1 MSTPEHPAPDS
12 ASSVHPAFEPPAD
25 PVKEGVDRT
34 AVPARETVGS
44 IFRRSGAAGPLA
56 IVAAIMPAL
65 GGFALLGTLHI
76 VGPWLQSH
84 GIAGI
89 ALYAAAFALFAG
101 LALLPTYAQA
111 VLGGWAFGFA
121 AGFPA
126 ALAGFFGGALIGYG
140 IAWRATGDRVKNII
154 DEHPKWRAVREAL
167 VGSGFWKTLGIV
179 ALLRLPPN
187 SPFALT
193 NLAMAAAKVPRVPYL
208 LGTLIGMAPRTGVA
222 VYIASQI
229 QDLATATDTKPK
241 WMIFVGI
248 GLTIVVII
256 VIGHI
261 AKKALERVTRQ
272 STGRCPQCGYSVKG
286 LPTPVCPECGEQLG
300 SSSPARP

>member
-1 MSTPEHPAPDS
+1 MNDAPDPS
-12 ASSVHPAFEPPAD
+12 PAATPDAPAQAAL
-25 PVKEGVDRT
+25 DRT
-34 AVPARETVGS
+34 TLPAQETMGS
-44 IFRRSGAAGPLA
+44 LFKRSGAAGPLA
-56 IVAAIMPAL
+56 VVASVMPAI
-65 GGFALLGTLHI
+65 GGFALLGSLNI

-84 GIAGI
+84 GIGGVF
-89 ALYAAAFALFAG
+89 LYAAAFAILAG

-140 IAWRATGDRVKNII
+140 IAWGATGDKVKTII
-154 DEHPKWRAVREAL
+154 DEHPKWKAVREAL

-193 NLAMAAAKVPRVPYL
+193 NLVMAAAKVPRFPYL

-229 QDLATATDTKPK
+229 QDVATAAETRPK
-241 WMIFVGI
+241 WMIFAGI
-248 GLTIVVII
+248 GLTLLVIV

-261 AKKALERVTRQ
+261 AKKALEKVTGQ
-272 STGRCPQCGYSVKG
+272 A
-286 LPTPVCPECGEQLG
+286 E
-300 SSSPARP
+300 ARSNERAQGA

>member
-1 MSTPEHPAPDS
+1 MTDASDTNPA
-12 ASSVHPAFEPPAD
+12 ASPAA
-25 PVKEGVDRT
+25 PVQEAIDRT
-34 AVPARETVGS
+34 TVPAQETFGS
-44 IFRRSGAAGPLA
+44 LFKRSGAAGPLA
-56 IVAAIMPAL
+56 VVASVMPAI
-65 GGFALLGTLHI
+65 GGFALLGSLNI

-84 GIAGI
+84 GIGGVF
-89 ALYAAAFALFAG
+89 LYAAAFAILAG

-121 AGFPA
+121 AGYPA

-140 IAWRATGDRVKNII
+140 IAWGATGDKVKTII

-193 NLAMAAAKVPRVPYL
+193 NLVMAAAKVPRFPYL

-229 QDLATATDTKPK
+229 QDVATAAETRPK

-248 GLTIVVII
+248 GLTLLVIM

-261 AKKALERVTRQ
+261 AKKALEKVTGQAEAR
-272 STGRCPQCGYSVKG
+272 
-286 LPTPVCPECGEQLG
+286 
-300 SSSPARP
+300 SSERTQGA

>member
-1 MSTPEHPAPDS
+1 MTSPDPHHASQPDPAAPAPTE
-12 ASSVHPAFEPPAD
+12 PAQE
-25 PVKEGVDRT
+25 VIDRT
-34 AVPARETVGS
+34 MVPAQES
-44 IFRRSGAAGPLA
+44 FRSLFKRSGAAGPLA
-56 IVAAIMPAL
+56 VVASVMPAL
-65 GGFALLGTLHI
+65 GGFVLLGSLNI

-84 GIAGI
+84 GVAGVFM
-89 ALYAAAFALFAG
+89 YAAAFAVLAG

-126 ALAGFFGGALIGYG
+126 ALAGFFAGSLIGYG
-140 IAWRATGDRVKNII
+140 IAWGATGDKVKTII

-193 NLAMAAAKVPRVPYL
+193 NLIMAAAKVPRLPYL

-229 QDLATATDTKPK
+229 QDVATAAETRPK

-248 GLTIVVII
+248 GLTLI
-256 VIGHI
+256 VIMVIGQV
-261 AKKALERVTRQ
+261 AKKALEKVTG
-272 STGRCPQCGYSVKG
+272 SSK
-286 LPTPVCPECGEQLG
+286 PTPAL
-300 SSSPARP
+300 

>member
-1 MSTPEHPAPDS
+1 MRHLSSGLMSEHDS
-12 ASSVHPAFEPPAD
+12 RASTTEQTSGQSTV
-25 PVKEGVDRT
+25 EGGAEGASGRGSG
-34 AVPARETVGS
+34 ETFGS
-44 IFRRSGAAGPLA
+44 LFRRSGAAGPLA
-56 IVAAIMPAL
+56 IVASIMPPL
-65 GGFALLGTLHI
+65 GGFVLLWKIEL
-76 VGPWLQSH
+76 VGEFLRSH
-84 GIAGI
+84 GTAGL
-89 ALYAAAFALFAG
+89 ALYAFAFAVLAG

-140 IAWRATGDRVKNII
+140 VAWGATGDRVKNII
-154 DEHPKWRAVREAL
+154 DEHPKWKAVRQAL
-167 VGSGFWKTLGIV
+167 IGSGFFKTLGIV

-193 NLAMAAAKVPRVPYL
+193 NLAMAAAKVPRLPYL

-229 QDLATATDTKPK
+229 QDLATATETRPK
-241 WMIFVGI
+241 WLIFAGI
-248 GLTIVVII
+248 GLTIVVIV

-261 AKKALERVTRQ
+261 AKKALERVTR
-272 STGRCPQCGYSVKG
+272 SAELKPCPRCGYSTVG
-286 LPTPVCPECGEQLG
+286 LPHTVCPECGVQLG
-300 SSSPARP
+300 

>member
-1 MSTPEHPAPDS
+1 MNDAPDPS
-12 ASSVHPAFEPPAD
+12 PAATPDAPAQ
-25 PVKEGVDRT
+25 EAIDRT
-34 AVPARETVGS
+34 TLPAQESIGS
-44 IFRRSGAAGPLA
+44 LFKRSGAAGPLA
-56 IVAAIMPAL
+56 VVASVMPAI
-65 GGFALLGTLHI
+65 GGFALLGSLNI

-84 GIAGI
+84 GIGGVF
-89 ALYAAAFALFAG
+89 LYAAAFAILAG

-140 IAWRATGDRVKNII
+140 IAWGATGDKVKTII
-154 DEHPKWRAVREAL
+154 DEHPKWKAVREAL

-193 NLAMAAAKVPRVPYL
+193 NLVMAAAKVPRFPYL

-229 QDLATATDTKPK
+229 QDVATAAETRPK
-241 WMIFVGI
+241 WMIFAGI
-248 GLTIVVII
+248 GLTLLVIM

-261 AKKALERVTRQ
+261 AKKALEKVTGQ
-272 STGRCPQCGYSVKG
+272 A
-286 LPTPVCPECGEQLG
+286 E
-300 SSSPARP
+300 ARSNERAQGA